1 MEFKI
6 EATDNVARAGECSL
20 PRGSFKTPAF
30 MPVGTNAT
38 VKAMGPED
46 LKSIGAGIVLS
57 NAYHLY
63 LRPGTDIVASLG
75 GLHNFMGW
83 DRLILTDSGG
93 YQIFSLKGLTKIR
106 DDGVE
111 FRSHVDG
118 STHFMTPESNMDV
131 QKALGADIVMALDVC
146 PAADAPAAE
155 VMRAL
160 ELTRDWARRCAAVPL
175 HPHQRLFGIVQ
186 GGLDLDLRRR
196 GAEDLLALDLPG
208 YAIGGLSVGESQEQM
223 LEVAAHTAALL
234 PTDKPRYLMGV
245 GMPLDIVRAVAAGID
260 MFDCVLP
267 TRVARNG
274 TVFTAG
280 GRLNLRNAA
289 CKNDPRPIEEN
300 CPCPACR
307 SFSRAYLRHLFFCN
321 EIMGPRLATFH
332 NLTYYATMMCRIR
345 EAILAGRFA
354 EWKNEFENTYLNGG

>member
-6 EATDNVARAGECSL
+6 KQQDGAARTGTCML
-20 PRGSFKTPAF
+20 PRGAFETPAF

-46 LKSIGAGIVLS
+46 LKSIGAGIILS

-63 LRPGTDIVASLG
+63 LRPGTDIVESFG
-75 GLHNFMGW
+75 GLHAFMGW

-118 STHFMTPESNMDV
+118 SAHFMTPESNMAV
-131 QKALGADIVMALDVC
+131 QKALGSDIVMALDVC
-146 PAADAPAAE
+146 PAADAPSTE
-155 VMRAL
+155 VHRAL

-175 HPHQRLFGIVQ
+175 LPHQRLFGIVQ
-186 GGLDLDLRRR
+186 GGLDLDLRSRS
-196 GAEDLLALDLPG
+196 AEDLLDLDLPG

-223 LEVAAHTAALL
+223 LETAAHTAALL
-234 PTDKPRYLMGV
+234 PENKPRYLMGV
-245 GMPLDIVRAVAAGID
+245 GMPLDIVRAAAVGID

-267 TRVARNG
+267 TRMGRNG
-274 TVFTAG
+274 TVFTSH

-289 CKNDPRPIEEN
+289 CKNDPRPIDEQ
-300 CPCPACR
+300 CGCPACR
-307 SFSRAYLRHLFFCN
+307 TYSRAYLRHLFFCN

-332 NLTYYATMMCRIR
+332 NLTFYATMMCRIR
-345 EAILAGRFA
+345 EAIAAGRFD